1 MYVFYAIKYE
11 YFPMLV
17 KLILV
22 LIYGMEMEPRQ
33 AFEHLYIYMKKTK
46 VPNGNQAKIIKFLL
60 YVCGLRM
67 SKTRIVY
74 VTSNNVKNHCY
85 RCRLL
90 NVICIRKQVILCQS
104 IKYYINV

>member
-33 AFEHLYIYMKKTK
+33 AFEHLYI
-46 VPNGNQAKIIKFLL
+46 
-60 YVCGLRM
+60 
-67 SKTRIVY
+67 
-74 VTSNNVKNHCY
+74 
-85 RCRLL
+85 
-90 NVICIRKQVILCQS
+90 
-104 IKYYINV
+104 